1 MNIEAFVPLN
11 DRVLLKVET
20 EIEKKRGGLFI
31 PDASQEKSTTAEVV
45 AVHRECKIPLGTK
58 VMFSKY
64 SGTTIEKDGAEYKL
78 VLEKD
83 LLGKFE

>member
-1 MNIEAFVPLN
+1 MDISKFSPLN
-11 DRVLLKVET
+11 ERVLLKVET
-20 EIEKKRGGLFI
+20 EIEKKKGGLFI
-31 PDASQEKSTTAEVV
+31 PEASQEKSTTAEVI
-45 AVHRECKIPLGTK
+45 AVYDGCKIPLGTK